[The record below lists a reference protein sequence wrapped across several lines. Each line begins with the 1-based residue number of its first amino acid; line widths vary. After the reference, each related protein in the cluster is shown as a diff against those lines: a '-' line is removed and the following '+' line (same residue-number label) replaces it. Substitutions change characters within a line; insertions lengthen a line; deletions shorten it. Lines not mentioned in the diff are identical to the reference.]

1 MTRWKAFGLHLG
13 LTVLVFA
20 ALALALTATW
30 YPRGLWQAAGA
41 LRLFAITAAV
51 SGIVGPLLTLLVFRP
66 GKKHLKFDLGVIALL
81 QAAALGYGLWMMWK
95 TRPVFLVGL
104 LDRFELVLADELDP
118 ADLVRGHK
126 PEFRT
131 LSLTGPRL
139 VGATLPVTPEE
150 RLQAIMEGLA
160 GKDLHRKPRHYADYG
175 AIARDLARA
184 GQPPDALKG
193 TYPETAR
200 AIEAAARAL
209 GRDPATV
216 RYLPIV
222 ARRGRA
228 TMLVDAGTG
237 EVLQAI
243 EVDPWPD
250 LGGRLPEPRQ

>member
-1 MTRWKAFGLHLG
+1 MTRWKAFVLHLG
-13 LTVLVFA
+13 ITALVFT
-20 ALALALTATW
+20 ALALTLAATW
-30 YPRGLWQAAGA
+30 YPRGLWEAAGA
-41 LRLFAITAAV
+41 VRLFAVTAV
-51 SGIVGPLLTLLVFRP
+51 ISGIVGPLLTLLVFKP

-81 QAAALGYGLWMMWK
+81 QVAALGYGLWMMWQ

-118 ADLVRGHK
+118 ADLIRGRK
-126 PEFRT
+126 PEFHT

-175 AIARDLARA
+175 AVARDLARA
-184 GQPPDALKG
+184 GQPPDALQD

-209 GRDPATV
+209 GRAPASV

-228 TMLVDAGTG
+228 TMLVDARTG
-237 EVLQAI
+237 EVLRAI
-243 EVDPWPD
+243 PVDPWPD
-250 LGGRLPEPRQ
+250 LAGRLPEPPQ